1 MGKPGLLCVESVGV
15 LSSCL
20 FGNRFLLQNC
30 GENART
36 AREPLWLQSCALC
49 SPDHCFCRAKWASK
63 IRPPKVCMFIVKI
76 VCAFRKSLKNACNIQ
91 RTVLRKAFLSFSLRF
106 CSTCKMHY
114 KTRLKIKNPT
124 SEGYFLHTSRAKS
137 SVSKINF
144 EKTTV
149 VRTRVQSMG
158 ATCPFL
164 CSFIVFFWCLLGVG
178 GVLGGPTSIKDYT

>member
-1 MGKPGLLCVESVGV
+1 MLPEESSGFLVVVFSGIDFCYKTAARMPEP
-15 LSSCL
+15 L
-20 FGNRFLLQNC
+20 GNRC
-30 GENART
+30 GCGLAHR
-36 AREPLWLQSCALC
+36 C

-91 RTVLRKAFLSFSLRF
+91 RTVLRKGFLSFSLRF

-114 KTRLKIKNPT
+114 KTRLRIKLPT
-124 SEGYFLHTSRAKS
+124 SEADFLHTSRARS

-149 VRTRVQSMG
+149 ARTRVQSVLALG
-158 ATCPFL
+158 TLTAVSSRFL
-164 CSFIVFFWCLLGVG
+164 CRRCFGSPQPFWA
-178 GVLGGPTSIKDYT
+178 

>member
-1 MGKPGLLCVESVGV
+1 MSPGPTGSFGFFSVV
-15 LSSCL
+15 L
-20 FGNRFLLQNC
+20 FGVQFCRFRC
-30 GENART
+30 GVVGKSRK
-36 AREPLWLQSCALC
+36 EPLWLQSCALC

-106 CSTCKMHY
+106 CSACKMHY
-114 KTRLKIKNPT
+114 KTRLRIKFPT
-124 SEGYFLHTSRAKS
+124 SECYFLHTSRARNS
-137 SVSKINF
+137 ISKANF

-164 CSFIVFFWCLLGVG
+164 CSFVMFFLCLLGGG
-178 GVLGGPTSIKDYT
+178 GVLGGPTSIKD